1 MLVPVAASI
10 LSLAVAGGLV
20 LGLLHAR
27 RARVPFAA
35 GIGHAL
41 LALAGI
47 VTLAIAV
54 WSQSQPPAI
63 NAALL
68 LFAIALVG
76 GVFVLL
82 FRLQRESPPGFMIV
96 LHGGTAAV
104 ALAVLWLGIVNAA

>member
-1 MLVPVAASI
+1 MTALVAAII

-27 RARVPFAA
+27 RVRVPFAA
-35 GIGHAL
+35 GIGHAM

-47 VTLAIAV
+47 VALAIAV
-54 WSQSQPPAI
+54 WSKSQSLAI

-68 LFAIALVG
+68 LFAIALIG
-76 GVFVLL
+76 GVFILL

-104 ALAVLWLGIVNAA
+104 ALAVLWLGIVNAG